1 MAAAIAVTTSQSK
14 NVRTKKEEKFSPFV
28 NESQPIRMSSTDLI
42 IYSNESLK
50 LYKVYYLLKETNL
63 IFITITKQYYL

>member
-1 MAAAIAVTTSQSK
+1 MAAAIAVTTSQST